1 MFTAISGLS
10 RGISST
16 VCNAHVDHSI
26 MLFVYKCYFHP
37 LQHDVLQY
45 ARQIRRTPLKMTLG
59 TPVA

>member
-1 MFTAISGLS
+1 
-10 RGISST
+10 
-16 VCNAHVDHSI
+16 

-45 ARQIRRTPLKMTLG
+45 ARQIRRTPLKITLG